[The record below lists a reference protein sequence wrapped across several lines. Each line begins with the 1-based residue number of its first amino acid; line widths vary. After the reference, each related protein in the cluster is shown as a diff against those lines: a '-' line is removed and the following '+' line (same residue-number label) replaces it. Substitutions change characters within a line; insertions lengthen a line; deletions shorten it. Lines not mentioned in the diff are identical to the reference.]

1 MEFGVLGPLEV
12 TAGGQSLAL
21 AGARTRAVLA
31 LLLVRAN
38 QVVSSDRLLE
48 ELWPGQPADRATDS
62 LQVRLSE
69 LRKALRSAGEADR
82 LATRSPGYLLRVE
95 PGELDALRFE
105 QLAAEGGAALA
116 AGDAATAAQRF
127 DQALGLWRGPALA
140 GLDAVPSARAEAGRL
155 EEQRLAALE
164 SRAEALLAGGRHRDL
179 VAELESLTAA
189 HPLRERFW
197 SLRMLALYRA
207 GRQADALRAYR
218 ELRDILVAELAI
230 EPGPE
235 LRELHARILRQDPA
249 LDGPAAHQEGG
260 GRDAV
265 PQTRYALTAD
275 GIHIAYQVLGEG
287 ERDIIFVPGLMSHLE
302 LLWEEEETSGFFRRL
317 SRLGRLILFDKRDTG
332 LSDPAPS
339 DMSLEERMEDV
350 RAVMRAADS
359 RQAVL
364 FGYSEGAPMS
374 ILFAATYPG
383 RVTALILGSASAR
396 WFPAPGYPCG
406 QGAQEMYDG
415 LQEIAAHRWGQGAS
429 IEWYLQ
435 NQADS
440 AAARQR
446 FGRFER
452 MAISPSAFLRMTRM
466 IHDIDIRTV
475 LPAVHVPTLV
485 IQRLSDRITPPCHGR
500 YLAAHIAG
508 ARYFEQAGDHSLRF
522 AASGDNDTLC
532 AEIAGFLAATAQP
545 GDPDRVLATILRTKR
560 ADVVD
565 DGQVGG
571 LVRGHRGRLIRTAA
585 DGILATFDAPGQAIR
600 CAAAVREGAAAAGI
614 QIRAGIHTGE
624 VDLVG
629 EDIAGL
635 SVQITDRVAALARPA
650 EILVSRTV
658 KDLVTGSG
666 ITFAERGSHA
676 LNGPSDEWSLFAV
689 TGFGTSR
696 PAVTG
701 LHARAA
707 GPGAPVRLNVGHDE
721 PR

>member
-1 MEFGVLGPLEV
+1 VEFGVLGPLEV
-12 TAGGQSLAL
+12 TAEGRSLGL
-21 AGARTRAVLA
+21 AGTRARAVLA
-31 LLLVRAN
+31 LLLVHAN
-38 QVVSSDRLLE
+38 QVVSSDRLVE
-48 ELWPGQPADRATDS
+48 ELWPGQPADKATDS

-82 LATRSPGYLLRVE
+82 LTTRPPGYLLRVE
-95 PGELDALRFE
+95 PGELDAPRFE
-105 QLAAEGGAALA
+105 QLAAEGAAALA
-116 AGDAATAAQRF
+116 AGDAATAAQRL
-127 DQALGLWRGPALA
+127 DQGLGLWRGPALA
-140 GLDAVPSARAEAGRL
+140 GFDTVPSARAEAGRL

-164 SRAEALLAGGRHRDL
+164 ARAEALLACGRPRDL
-179 VAELESLTAA
+179 IAELETLTSA

-197 SLRMLALYRA
+197 YLQMLALYRA

-249 LDGPAAHQEGG
+249 LNGPAAQ
-260 GRDAV
+260 RASASQDAV
-265 PQTRYALTAD
+265 PQTRYAATAD

-302 LLWEEEETSGFFRRL
+302 LLWEDQETSGFFRRL
-317 SRLGRLILFDKRDTG
+317 SGLGRLILFDKRDTG

-359 RQAVL
+359 RRAVL

-383 RVTALILGSASAR
+383 RVTSLILGSASAR
-396 WFPAPGYPCG
+396 WFPAVGYPCG
-406 QGAQEMYDG
+406 EGTQEMYDA

-435 NQADS
+435 SRADS
-440 AAARQR
+440 THARR
-446 FGRFER
+446 LFGRFER

-466 IHDIDIRTV
+466 IRDIDVRAV
-475 LPAVHVPTLV
+475 LPAIHVPTLV

-500 YLAAHIAG
+500 YLASHIAG

-522 AASGDNDTLC
+522 AASGDNDALYS
-532 AEIAGFLAATAQP
+532 EIADFLATTGHAA
-545 GDPDRVLATILRTKR
+545 DPDRVLATILHTTTVTRPTPAAR
-560 ADVVD
+560 PEAEA
-565 DGQVGG
+565 GE
-571 LVRGHRGRLIRTAA
+571 LVRGHRGRLIRTTA
-585 DGILATFDAPGQAIR
+585 DSILAIFDAPGQAIR
-600 CAAAVREGAAAAGI
+600 CAAAVRDGAAAAGI

-629 EDIAGL
+629 DDIAGT
-635 SVQITDRVAALARPA
+635 SVQITGRVAALARPT

-658 KDLVTGSG
+658 KDLVAGSG
-666 ITFAERGSHA
+666 ITFAERGSHT
-676 LNGPSDEWSLFAV
+676 LNGPADEWRLFAV
-689 TGFGTSR
+689 TGFGV
-696 PAVTG
+696 A
-701 LHARAA
+701 AR
-707 GPGAPVRLNVGHDE
+707 
-721 PR
+721 

>member
-1 MEFGVLGPLEV
+1 VEFGVLGPLEV
-12 TAGGQSLAL
+12 TAGGQSLVL
-21 AGARTRAVLA
+21 AGPRTRAVLA

-69 LRKALRSAGEADR
+69 LRKAFRSAGEAGR

-105 QLAAEGGAALA
+105 QLAAEGDTALA

-140 GLDAVPSARAEAGRL
+140 GLDAVPLARAEAGRL
-155 EEQRLAALE
+155 EEERLAALE

-179 VAELESLTAA
+179 IAELESLTAA

-249 LDGPAAHQEGG
+249 LDGPAAHQGG
-260 GRDAV
+260 GGPDAV

-302 LLWEEEETSGFFRRL
+302 LLWEDEETSGFFRRL

-435 NQADS
+435 SRADS

-466 IHDIDIRTV
+466 IHDIDIRAL

-508 ARYFEQAGDHSLRF
+508 ARYFEQDGDHSLRF
-522 AASGDNDTLC
+522 AASGDNDALC

-600 CAAAVREGAAAAGI
+600 CAAAVREGAAAAGFL
-614 QIRAGIHTGE
+614 IRAGIHTGE

-629 EDIAGL
+629 EDIAGV
-635 SVQITDRVAALARPA
+635 SVQIADRVAALARPA

-666 ITFAERGSHA
+666 ITFAERGRHA

-689 TGFGTSR
+689 TGFGDGALTAAGR
-696 PAVTG
+696 
-701 LHARAA
+701 HAHAA
-707 GPGAPVRLNVGHDE
+707 GPG
-721 PR
+721 

>member
-1 MEFGVLGPLEV
+1 VEFGVLGPLEV

-48 ELWPGQPADRATDS
+48 ELWPGQPADRAADS

-105 QLAAEGGAALA
+105 QLAAEGHAALA
-116 AGDAATAAQRF
+116 AGDAALATQRF

-140 GLDAVPSARAEAGRL
+140 DFDAVPSARAEAGRL
-155 EEQRLAALE
+155 EEQRLAVLE
-164 SRAEALLAGGRHRDL
+164 SRADALLAGGRHRDL
-179 VAELESLTAA
+179 IAELESLTAA

-302 LLWEEEETSGFFRRL
+302 LLWEDEETSGFFRRL

-350 RAVMRAADS
+350 RAVMRATDS

-396 WFPAPGYPCG
+396 WFPTPGYPCG
-406 QGAQEMYDG
+406 HGAQEMYDG

-435 NQADS
+435 SQADS

-466 IHDIDIRTV
+466 IHDIDIRAL

-508 ARYFEQAGDHSLRF
+508 ARYFEQPGDHSLRF
-522 AASGDNDTLC
+522 AASGDNNALC

-545 GDPDRVLATILRTKR
+545 GDPDRVLATILQTKP

-565 DGQVGG
+565 HGQEQVGG

-629 EDIAGL
+629 EDIAGI

-676 LNGPSDEWSLFAV
+676 LNGTSDEWLLFAV
-689 TGFGTSR
+689 TGFGDGPLTAAGR
-696 PAVTG
+696 
-701 LHARAA
+701 HAHAA
-707 GPGAPVRLNVGHDE
+707 GPG
-721 PR
+721 

>member
-1 MEFGVLGPLEV
+1 
-12 TAGGQSLAL
+12 
-21 AGARTRAVLA
+21 
-31 LLLVRAN
+31 
-38 QVVSSDRLLE
+38 
-48 ELWPGQPADRATDS
+48 
-62 LQVRLSE
+62 
-69 LRKALRSAGEADR
+69 
-82 LATRSPGYLLRVE
+82 
-95 PGELDALRFE
+95 
-105 QLAAEGGAALA
+105 
-116 AGDAATAAQRF
+116 
-127 DQALGLWRGPALA
+127 
-140 GLDAVPSARAEAGRL
+140 
-155 EEQRLAALE
+155 
-164 SRAEALLAGGRHRDL
+164 
-179 VAELESLTAA
+179 
-189 HPLRERFW
+189 
-197 SLRMLALYRA
+197 
-207 GRQADALRAYR
+207 
-218 ELRDILVAELAI
+218 
-230 EPGPE
+230 
-235 LRELHARILRQDPA
+235 
-249 LDGPAAHQEGG
+249 
-260 GRDAV
+260 
-265 PQTRYALTAD
+265 
-275 GIHIAYQVLGEG
+275 
-287 ERDIIFVPGLMSHLE
+287 MSHLE
-302 LLWEEEETSGFFRRL
+302 LLWEDEETSGFFRRL

-359 RQAVL
+359 RRAVL

-406 QGAQEMYDG
+406 HGAQEMYDG

-435 NQADS
+435 SQADS

-452 MAISPSAFLRMTRM
+452 IAISPSAFLRMTRM
-466 IHDIDIRTV
+466 IRDIDVRAL
-475 LPAVHVPTLV
+475 LPAIHVPTLI
-485 IQRLSDRITPPCHGR
+485 IQRRSDRITPPCHGR

-522 AASGDNDTLC
+522 AASGDNDALC
-532 AEIAGFLAATAQP
+532 AEIAGFLAATAQA
-545 GDPDRVLATILRTKR
+545 GDPDRVLATILRTKP
-560 ADVVD
+560 AAMVD
-565 DGQVGG
+565 HGQEQVGG

-600 CAAAVREGAAAAGI
+600 CAAAVREGAAAEGI

-629 EDIAGL
+629 EDIAGI

-676 LNGPSDEWSLFAV
+676 VNGPSDEWSLFAV
-689 TGFGTSR
+689 TGFDDGAGGRSR
-696 PAVTG
+696 G
-701 LHARAA
+701 
-707 GPGAPVRLNVGHDE
+707 
-721 PR
+721 